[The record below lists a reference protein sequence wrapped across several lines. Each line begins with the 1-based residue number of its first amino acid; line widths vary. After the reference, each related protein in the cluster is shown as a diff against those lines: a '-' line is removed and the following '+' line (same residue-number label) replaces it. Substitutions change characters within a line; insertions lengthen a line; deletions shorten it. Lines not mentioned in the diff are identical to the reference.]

1 VHGLSTVAGTDH
13 VAPPTCGGS
22 PQRPRQA
29 VPRPDHH
36 GLLPALPR
44 RQRPE
49 RRL

>member
-1 VHGLSTVAGTDH
+1 VAGTDH

-36 GLLPALPR
+36 GRLPALPR